1 MVHMVLEYVGLVG
14 LDGSPSYDMKLQ
26 QRRLPNLTVAW
37 EEGREG
43 KTAIAD
49 KGSCTDGANCWK

>member
-43 KTAIAD
+43 KETVVAN
-49 KGSCTDGANCWK
+49 KGKTT